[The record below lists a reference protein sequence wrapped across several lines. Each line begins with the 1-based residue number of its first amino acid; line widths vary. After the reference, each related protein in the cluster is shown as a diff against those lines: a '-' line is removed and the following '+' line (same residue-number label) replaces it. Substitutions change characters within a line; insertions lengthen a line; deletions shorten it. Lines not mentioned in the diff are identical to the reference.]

1 MRMKTSVFTGVFFLS
16 KEEKM
21 KLKKIASKMFK
32 HMVNPALIFGITPG
46 FATASVHGYNDA
58 KKERNQ
64 IRQEKQQA
72 AEQVVKQEAAAEKND
87 FLNQLDEKRRRGR
100 KSNVVFAGLLGGNSS
115 VGLGGRKSLL
125 GL

>member
-1 MRMKTSVFTGVFFLS
+1 
-16 KEEKM
+16 
-21 KLKKIASKMFK
+21 MFK

-46 FATASVHGYNDA
+46 FATASVCGYNDA

-72 AEQVVKQEAAAEKND
+72 AEQVVEQEAAAEKND

-100 KSNVVFAGLLGGNSS
+100 RTSKRRASLPKKLSAKARALIEIFRFLFSS
-115 VGLGGRKSLL
+115 
-125 GL
+125 

>member
-1 MRMKTSVFTGVFFLS
+1 
-16 KEEKM
+16 M

-32 HMVNPALIFGITPG
+32 RMVNPALIFGMNPG
-46 FATASVHGYNDA
+46 LAVASVGGYNDA
-58 KKERNQ
+58 KKENNQ

-72 AEQVVKQEAAAEKND
+72 AEQVVEQAAAEEKND
-87 FLNQLDEKRRRGR
+87 FLNQLDEKRRRGK
-100 KSNVVFAGLLGGNSS
+100 KSNVVFAGLLGADSS